1 MPVLSDRDLEYSSRL
16 MLQHRLIIEVSRP
29 RRESE
34 GAYILLLWWCDRK
47 QGRLKTKKE
56 DGSRKRWVEAARRRT
71 DIERE
76 G

>member
-1 MPVLSDRDLEYSSRL
+1 VPVLSDRDLEYSSRL
-16 MLQHRLIIEVSRP
+16 MAASTRHRGQQTEEGER
-29 RRESE
+29 

-47 QGRLKTKKE
+47 QGRLTTKKE